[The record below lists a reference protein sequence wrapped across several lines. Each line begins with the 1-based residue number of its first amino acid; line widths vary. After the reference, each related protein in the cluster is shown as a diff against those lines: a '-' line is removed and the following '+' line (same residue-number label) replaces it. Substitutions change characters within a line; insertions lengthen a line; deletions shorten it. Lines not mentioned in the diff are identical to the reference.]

1 MSSGDLVLAPQGN
14 FAQTGTVDWVQFG
27 DIAVTQSYK
36 VLARLVNHGVDLYT
50 IRIGL
55 HMAQLLPLGPVGEK
69 RMREATRDLG
79 FYGTLNKQLL
89 LGMGPESIPYML
101 EKSVEGLALLAISAA
116 LSDIY
121 VEEVA
126 AEVLHELL
134 LHLKPPHELT
144 PSLPSWSK
152 VVKGCAGTLAK
163 TKFGIMAEQFM
174 SYHPSETSLFPT
186 RKAQEHDENHDKWRS
201 RSHAKDIAKALVT
214 LGEIARGK
222 LQSVTIIGGGDSGF
236 LAAVAEWLFDMRIVI
251 VGNEG
256 EELYRNSAPGSTV
269 QARFEFRDRMDES
282 PFRSTEIEAFQYPS
296 RKVHLRD
303 VSDILFANDRNEV
316 MMVSGRLQWNRCLSS
331 AFGYAFQTLMDRK
344 ENFSRVLGCAGRIF
358 HAVATAEQ
366 GISLRSRNHWIYY
379 TDAGS
384 GSGFVQNLMFWFP
397 ELKSIELITQKAA
410 ACELANARANYEAA
424 LYNLA
429 TTCSC
434 LYCDSTQ
441 TGRPRTGYCLVAL
454 AETILKAALILS
466 NVSIAPGLNPT
477 RLGFNRLYE
486 GHIEAK
492 PRDKDACERREE
504 ELGPIVWVI
513 EPGQEDQFHH
523 AIDHRMRLMMDG
535 ALGLF
540 TFLREVEDS
549 ITCAL
554 ASGGICAYWKILGGL
569 SIYDEHG
576 FALGRIH
583 IVPGRIEYQGIAFDR
598 IQDWY
603 DSSSDEFSEMQ
614 DQSFDLEMEF
624 TDHALKMEQSFDG
637 LRVGYCL
644 TNSKQHFLNIPP
656 IWLLNTAIGAHGWSR
671 CQKLQR
677 CSREGRV
684 SGRALQFETTR
695 HRGKE
700 VALYQAPNDRALCA
714 ALAIA
719 ELLSNDDCV
728 IINDNCRA
736 CALDLAVAGFETQ
749 RRFFIV
755 SFPSFA
761 QVLKLMDVKVSQK

>member
-1 MSSGDLVLAPQGN
+1 MSSGDLVPAPQGN

-27 DIAVTQSYK
+27 DTVVTQSYK
-36 VLARLVNHGVDLYT
+36 TLARLVNHGVDSYT

-55 HMAQLLPLGPVGEK
+55 HMAQLLPLAPVGEK

-79 FYGTLNKQLL
+79 FYGTLNKDLL
-89 LGMGPESIPYML
+89 LGMGPESIPHML

-152 VVKGCAGTLAK
+152 VVKGCAGSLSK
-163 TKFGIMAEQFM
+163 TKFGIMAEKFM
-174 SYHPSETSLFPT
+174 SFHPSETSLFPT
-186 RKAQEHDENHDKWRS
+186 RKAEQHDENHDKWRS
-201 RSHAKDIAKALVT
+201 RSHAKDIAKALIT
-214 LGEIARGK
+214 LGEVSRGK

-236 LAAVAEWLFDMRIVI
+236 LAAVAEWLFDMNIVI
-251 VGNEG
+251 VGNE

-282 PFRSTEIEAFQYPS
+282 PFQSTDVEAFQYPS
-296 RKVHLRD
+296 KTVHLRD
-303 VSDILFANDRNEV
+303 VSDILFMNDSNEV
-316 MMVSGRLQWNRCLSS
+316 MKVSGRLEWSCCLFS
-331 AFGYAFQTLMDRK
+331 AFGYAFQSLMDRK
-344 ENFSRVLGCAGRIF
+344 QTFSLVLGCAGRIF
-358 HAVATAEQ
+358 RAIATAEQ

-410 ACELANARANYEAA
+410 ACELANARANYESG
-424 LYNLA
+424 LCNLA
-429 TTCSC
+429 TTCRC
-434 LYCDSTQ
+434 LYCDCTETEQ
-441 TGRPRTGYCLVAL
+441 PRTGYCLVAL

-466 NVSIAPGLNPT
+466 NVSIDPGLHPT
-477 RLGFNRLYE
+477 RLGFDRLYE

-492 PRDKDACERREE
+492 PRDKDALERREA

-513 EPGQEDQFHH
+513 EPGQEDQSLHS
-523 AIDHRMRLMMDG
+523 IDHRMRLMMDG
-535 ALGLF
+535 AIGLF

-554 ASGGICAYWKILGGL
+554 ASGGICAYWKILEDL
-569 SIYDEHG
+569 SIYDDHG

-583 IVPGRIEYQGIAFDR
+583 IVPGRIEWNGIAFGR
-598 IQDWY
+598 VQDWY

-614 DQSFDLEMEF
+614 DQNFDLEMEF
-624 TDHALKMEQSFDG
+624 TEHALKMEQSFDG

-656 IWLLNTAIGAHGWSR
+656 TWLLNTAIGAHGWSR
-671 CQKLQR
+671 CQKTQG

-684 SGRALQFETTR
+684 SGRKLRLETTR

-700 VALYQAPNDRALCA
+700 VALYQAPNDRTLCA

-719 ELLSNDDCV
+719 ELLSNNYCV

-736 CALDLAVAGFETQ
+736 CTLDLAVAGFETQ
-749 RRFFIV
+749 CRFFIV
-755 SFPSFA
+755 SFLASA
-761 QVLKLMDVKVSQK
+761 QVLKLMDVKVSHK